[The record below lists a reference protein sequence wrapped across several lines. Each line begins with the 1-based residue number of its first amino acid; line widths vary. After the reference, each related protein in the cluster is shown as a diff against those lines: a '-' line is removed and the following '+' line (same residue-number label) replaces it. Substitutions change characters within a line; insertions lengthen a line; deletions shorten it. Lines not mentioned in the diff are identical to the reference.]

1 MVNSEPYTSFKLSLY
16 IIMEARNIAQTILT
30 QLTYGQANKVRTMS
44 WGMNTLQFGVDKK
57 ENLGF
62 LRFKVQG
69 YKFKGIVKISL
80 EFNDTYKVE
89 FIKMKRKKNEEL
101 SELYGRT
108 KYDTTAEVEHT
119 MEMVY
124 CDELNEKIDN
134 YVEKQNNYTF

>member
-1 MVNSEPYTSFKLSLY
+1 MK
-16 IIMEARNIAQTILT
+16 AQDIAQTILN
-30 QLTYGQANKVRTMS
+30 QLTYGQVNKVRTMS
-44 WGMNTLQFGVDKK
+44 WGMNTLQFGIDKK

-80 EFNDTYKVE
+80 SFDDTYKVE

-101 SELYGRT
+101 SELFGRT

-124 CDELNEKIDN
+124 FDELNERIDN
-134 YVEKQNNYTF
+134 YVEKQDDYIF